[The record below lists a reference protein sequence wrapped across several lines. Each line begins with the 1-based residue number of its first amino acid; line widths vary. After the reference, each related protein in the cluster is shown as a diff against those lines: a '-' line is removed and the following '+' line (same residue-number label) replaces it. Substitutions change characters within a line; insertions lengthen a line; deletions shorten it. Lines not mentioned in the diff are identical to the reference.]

1 MVLAG
6 NEAAIPTR
14 NGRRSGTNSPKSPPT
29 AGASDEE
36 EIARIRVG
44 RDYQAAI
51 PEVVPDTD
59 ETETENVSVAENC
72 SVPDNVSVESK
83 NEATQEKALLV
94 WSPVH
99 DITDARLDKYVHVA
113 KTQYGYNGEQALG
126 MLFWHKHNLDRA
138 ILDLS
143 NFTPFPDEW
152 TNEDKILFEQAFSF
166 HGKNFAK
173 IRQMLPDKPIS
184 SLVKHYYSWK
194 KTRAKTS
201 LMDKQAKRRRKKSS
215 DNEEDSNSNHGSSD
229 GDTEALAKVPKDSCS
244 NCGVACHKVRS
255 TPKGHACHSC
265 YQHWRRTGVV
275 RPLSS
280 MPGRMNK
287 RKLPRGILVNHDDL
301 AALAGQP
308 NQVADACQSID
319 VEIVSLK
326 RQIQMNKQQIGAVKR
341 KLSPAALAAMRPSE
355 TKSRITS
362 RWSNDELLLAVQGV
376 RKYGK
381 DAVAIAETI
390 GTKNESHLKSFFV
403 NYRRRFN
410 LDAVL
415 AEYEA
420 DQKAEAAAA
429 AVGDIASGAADNAVA
444 NASET
449 SVTALNSSSVKIDV
463 PEVKPETDEKV
474 ENDLKL
480 DETLKAE
487 TTNSASVEIQYEVKN
502 EMEVNKPAQFKK
514 STPKLMDSKQAK
526 RKTSPSANTGAKP
539 LERKNKVIRKT
550 PSPTP
555 AKKRLLPAMTEE
567 VENNLKKV
575 KSASVEKEVIV
586 LSPSKPEESPETTQA
601 SPASQ

>member
-36 EIARIRVG
+36 ETPVARIRVG

-229 GDTEALAKVPKDSCS
+229 GDTEALAKVPK
-244 NCGVACHKVRS
+244 
-255 TPKGHACHSC
+255 
-265 YQHWRRTGVV
+265 
-275 RPLSS
+275 
-280 MPGRMNK
+280 
-287 RKLPRGILVNHDDL
+287 
-301 AALAGQP
+301 
-308 NQVADACQSID
+308 
-319 VEIVSLK
+319 
-326 RQIQMNKQQIGAVKR
+326 IQMNKQQIGAVKR